1 MSRAPGAGEHIPVG
15 LLHIIAASQGKKKK
29 VFVHAIHKVYWTQQ
43 WNEAVWNVEKAM
55 HKYLIPKV
63 VFKRLKE
70 QLFLQLFH
78 HSSKLHCS

>member
-15 LLHIIAASQGKKKK
+15 LLHIIAASQGKKKGIC
-29 VFVHAIHKVYWTQQ
+29 ACNSQSILDPTM
-43 WNEAVWNVEKAM
+43 NEAVWNVEKAM